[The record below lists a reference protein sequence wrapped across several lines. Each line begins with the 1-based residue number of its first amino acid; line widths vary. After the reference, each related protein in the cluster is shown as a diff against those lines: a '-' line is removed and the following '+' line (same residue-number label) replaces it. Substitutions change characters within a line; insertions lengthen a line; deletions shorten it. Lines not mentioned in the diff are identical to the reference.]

1 MNLKQIINVDFGD
14 YAMKRLA
21 TIYPLAIRR
30 MVRVELPL
38 PLALAF
44 LTLRG
49 AVTLGADLTA
59 SAEATRLLVTLVRS
73 PTVQKELK
81 LDARQAAAVDA
92 AVAEIDEPLWRL
104 RDAPA
109 ERSAADVR
117 ALRSKFEAELRAAMR
132 PEQQQRA
139 EQLLWRA
146 QGVWAVQD
154 ARLANRLALTT
165 TQKER
170 IAESLGSLDRSSS
183 SAKVA
188 ELEKQVMAKLTDK
201 QRLQLP
207 DVLGPTF
214 DLSRVRQIGV
224 KAPEIRGIEGWVNS
238 RPIKLA
244 DLRGKV
250 VVLHFW
256 TFGCINCIHNLP
268 VYKTWYDELP
278 RDKVV
283 IVGVHTPETESEH
296 HFDGLQGAVK
306 QRELKF
312 PIAMDLHAETWKAW
326 GNSVWPAVYLIDRHG
341 GVRYWWTGELKW
353 KGADGDKQMLARI
366 NQLIAEK
373 D

>member
-1 MNLKQIINVDFGD
+1 
-14 YAMKRLA
+14 MKRLG
-21 TIYPLAIRR
+21 TIHRMAIRR
-30 MVRVELPL
+30 MVWIELAIL
-38 PLALAF
+38 
-44 LTLRG
+44 LTLAIVAQRG
-49 AVTLGADLTA
+49 VFALGADSTD

-73 PTVQKELK
+73 PAVQTELK

-92 AVAEIDEPLWRL
+92 AVVEIDEPLWRL
-104 RDAPA
+104 REAPA
-109 ERSAADVR
+109 EQSAAEVR
-117 ALRSKFEAELRAAMR
+117 ALRKKFGAALRAALR
-132 PEQQQRA
+132 PEQQQRL

-146 QGVWAVQD
+146 QGISAVKD
-154 ARLANRLALTT
+154 ARLADRLALTAP
-165 TQKER
+165 QKEQ
-170 IAESLGSLDRSSS
+170 IAESLGSLDRSSP

-188 ELEKQVMAKLTDK
+188 ELEKQVMAGLTDK

-207 DVLGPTF
+207 EVLGPMF
-214 DLSRVRQIGV
+214 DFGRVHQVGV

-283 IVGVHTPETESEH
+283 ILGVHTPETEAEH
-296 HFDGLQGAVK
+296 QFDGLERAVK

-326 GNSVWPAVYLIDRHG
+326 SNSIWPAVYLIDRHG
-341 GVRYWWTGELKW
+341 DVRYWWTGELRW
-353 KGADGDKQMLARI
+353 KGADGDKQMLAHI
-366 NQLIAEK
+366 KQLIDEK

>member
-1 MNLKQIINVDFGD
+1 
-14 YAMKRLA
+14 MKRLE

-30 MVRVELPL
+30 MVWVVLAILFTLAIVAQSRVF
-38 PLALAF
+38 A
-44 LTLRG
+44 
-49 AVTLGADLTA
+49 LGAAETA
-59 SAEATRLLVTLVRS
+59 SAEATRLLVTLLRS
-73 PTVQKELK
+73 PGVQTELK

-109 ERSAADVR
+109 RQSAADVR
-117 ALRSKFEAELRAAMR
+117 TLRSKFDAELHATLQ
-132 PEQQQRA
+132 PKQQRRL

-146 QGVWAVQD
+146 QGVWALQD
-154 ARLANRLALTT
+154 ARLADRLALTAA
-165 TQKER
+165 QKEL
-170 IAESLGSLDRSSS
+170 IAGSLGSLDRSSPA
-183 SAKVA
+183 AKVA
-188 ELEKQVMAKLTDK
+188 ELEKQVMAGLTDK
-201 QRLQLP
+201 QRLLLP
-207 DVLGPTF
+207 EALGQTF
-214 DLSRVRQIGV
+214 DLSQVRQIGV

-278 RDKVV
+278 RDKVE
-283 IVGVHTPETESEH
+283 IVGVHTPETAAEH
-296 HFDGLQGAVK
+296 EFDGLQRAAK
-306 QRELKF
+306 QRDLKF

-341 GVRYWWTGELKW
+341 DVRYWWTGELKW
-353 KGADGDKQMLARI
+353 KGADGDKLMLARI
-366 NQLIAEK
+366 KQLIAEK

>member
-1 MNLKQIINVDFGD
+1 LKF
-14 YAMKRLA
+14 
-21 TIYPLAIRR
+21 
-30 MVRVELPL
+30 
-38 PLALAF
+38 
-44 LTLRG
+44 
-49 AVTLGADLTA
+49 
-59 SAEATRLLVTLVRS
+59 
-73 PTVQKELK
+73 
-81 LDARQAAAVDA
+81 DARQAAAVDA

-104 RDAPA
+104 RDASA

-117 ALRSKFEAELRAAMR
+117 TLRNKFEAELRTALR
-132 PEQQQRA
+132 SEQQQRV

-146 QGVWAVQD
+146 QGVWAVND
-154 ARLANRLALTT
+154 ARLADRLALTAP
-165 TQKER
+165 QKEQT
-170 IAESLGSLDRSSS
+170 AALLGSLDRSSRS
-183 SAKVA
+183 DKVA
-188 ELEKQVMAKLTDK
+188 ELEKQVMARLTDK
-201 QRLQLP
+201 QRLLLP
-207 DVLGPTF
+207 EALGPKF
-214 DLSRVRQIGV
+214 DFSRVRQIGV

-283 IVGVHTPETESEH
+283 IFGVHTPETDAEH
-296 HFDGLQGAVK
+296 QFDGLQRAVK

-312 PIAMDLHAETWKAW
+312 PVAMDLRAETWKAW
-326 GNSVWPAVYLIDRHG
+326 GNSVWPAVYLIDRDG

-353 KGADGDKQMLARI
+353 KGAEGDKLMLARI
-366 NQLIAEK
+366 NQLIDEK

>member
-1 MNLKQIINVDFGD
+1 MILFC
-14 YAMKRLA
+14 
-21 TIYPLAIRR
+21 TIYPWAICSK
-30 MVRVELPL
+30 VRIKLPL

-49 AVTLGADLTA
+49 AVTLGADSSD
-59 SAEATRLLVTLVRS
+59 SAAATTRLIVTLARS
-73 PTVQKELK
+73 PTVQAELK
-81 LDARQAAAVDA
+81 LEAQQAAAVDA

-109 ERSAADVR
+109 QRSEAEVR
-117 ALRSKFEAELRAAMR
+117 ALRKKFAAELHATLR
-132 PEQQQRA
+132 PEQQQRV

-146 QGVWAVQD
+146 QGVWAVKD
-154 ARLANRLALTT
+154 ARLADRLALTA
-165 TQKER
+165 TQKEQ
-170 IAESLGSLDRSSS
+170 IAESLGSLDRSSP

-188 ELEKQVMAKLTDK
+188 ELEKQVMAGLTDK
-201 QRLQLP
+201 QRLLLP
-207 DVLGPTF
+207 EVLGPTF
-214 DLSRVRQIGV
+214 DFSRVRQIGV

-238 RPIKLA
+238 RPVKLA

-283 IVGVHTPETESEH
+283 IVGIHTPETDAEH
-296 HFDGLQGAVK
+296 QFDGLQRAVK

-326 GNSVWPAVYLIDRHG
+326 GNSIWPAVYLIDRHG
-341 GVRYWWTGELKW
+341 DVRYWWTGELRW
-353 KGADGDKQMLARI
+353 KGADGDKQMRAHI
-366 NQLIAEK
+366 DQLIAEK
-373 D
+373 G